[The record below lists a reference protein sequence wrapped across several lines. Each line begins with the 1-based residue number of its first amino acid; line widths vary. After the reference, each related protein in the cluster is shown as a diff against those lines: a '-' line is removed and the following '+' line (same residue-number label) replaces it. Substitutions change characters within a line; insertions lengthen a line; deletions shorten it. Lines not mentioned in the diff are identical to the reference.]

1 MTRNEKAAMKF
12 LDSWA
17 VKSGRAQEWE
27 QEGMLRGR
35 QEGIQEGML
44 RGEQRGRQEGMQRAK
59 QQIFAALQQQG
70 YDINLIK
77 SKLPR
82 EFA

>member
-1 MTRNEKAAMKF
+1 MKF

-35 QEGIQEGML
+35 QEGM
-44 RGEQRGRQEGMQRAK
+44 
-59 QQIFAALQQQG
+59 QQIFAFLSNGHSLEEA
-70 YDINLIK
+70 K
-77 SKLPR
+77 KK
-82 EFA
+82 FAFA

>member
-1 MTRNEKAAMKF
+1 MKF

-17 VKSGRAQEWE
+17 VKSGRAQEWK
-27 QEGMLRGR
+27 QEGELRG
-35 QEGIQEGML
+35 IL
-44 RGEQRGRQEGMQRAK
+44 RGRQEGMQEGMQRGELRGRQEER

>member
-17 VKSGRAQEWE
+17 VKSGRAQEWK
-27 QEGMLRGR
+27 QEG
-35 QEGIQEGML
+35 
-44 RGEQRGRQEGMQRAK
+44 EQLGMQRAK

-70 YDINLIK
+70 YNINLIK

>member
-1 MTRNEKAAMKF
+1 
-12 LDSWA
+12 
-17 VKSGRAQEWE
+17 
-27 QEGMLRGR
+27 MLLTDWNMEDALRVR
-35 QEGIQEGML
+35 EEEGIQI
-44 RGEQRGRQEGMQRAK
+44 GEQRGMRRGEQRAK